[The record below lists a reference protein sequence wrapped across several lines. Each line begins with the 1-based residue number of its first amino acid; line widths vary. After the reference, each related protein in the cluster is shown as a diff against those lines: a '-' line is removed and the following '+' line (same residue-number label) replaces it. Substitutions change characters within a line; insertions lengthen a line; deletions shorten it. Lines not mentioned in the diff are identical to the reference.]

1 MGIVKFFIAIFVGCV
16 LVGVIKTLF
25 SVRSGIIFFRRG
37 VKSVDKKTGKPIE
50 YDYES
55 RINNSVFPSLQGGPH
70 NHAIGS
76 VAVALKQ
83 VGNKKVLCSV

>member
-1 MGIVKFFIAIFVGCV
+1 M
-16 LVGVIKTLF
+16 
-25 SVRSGIIFFRRG
+25 IFFRRG
-37 VKSVDKKTGKPIE
+37 TKSVDKKTGKPIE

-83 VGNKKVLCSV
+83 VRRRHCLLQGVQELSSALCVTS